1 MRLQRL
7 SLIPLLLVLLAGC
20 GSLGIPQADTFNKR
34 IVVANSLVESASA
47 TVETLYTAGKLS
59 QPDARQFNQ
68 RCADAATGIDI
79 ARQTHVTDPSAADA
93 RLTAI
98 IAGLNALSAELKTR
112 GE

>member
-1 MRLQRL
+1 MIRKL
-7 SLIPLLLVLLAGC
+7 SIFPLLIMLAAC
-20 GSLGIPQADTFNKR
+20 QSLGVPPADTFSKR
-34 IVVANSLVESASA
+34 VIVANGLVESASA

-68 RCADAATGIDI
+68 RCTDAATGIDI
-79 ARQTHVTDPSAADA
+79 ARQAHVTDPAAADA